1 MTAIEV
7 RRLVKQYSAYPA
19 LDGIGFA
26 IAAGT
31 VTALLGPNGAG
42 KTTIMEILTGLAR
55 PTSGTV
61 RVLGVD
67 PQRGPR
73 EWRSRIGVVAQSNGI
88 DLQLTV
94 TEALRLFARH
104 YPRPLPVAEVLD
116 MIDLTGDAHT
126 RIGALSGGQRRRV
139 DVAVGVIGRPELLF
153 LDEPTTGLDP
163 EARRELW
170 RVVTR
175 LVDQGTTVLLTTH
188 YLDEAQHLAGRL
200 IVLVGGR
207 IVADAPPEQL
217 RTRDLAPTI
226 RLPLPVGASFAGLPD
241 TLAAHRDPDSGE
253 LRIASADLAADLA
266 TVLDWARR
274 NHVDL
279 AGLQVGSPS
288 LEDAYLALVADPAGS
303 LL

>member
-1 MTAIEV
+1 MKRFGAF
-7 RRLVKQYSAYPA
+7 PA
-19 LDGIGFA
+19 LDSVDFTIEP
-26 IAAGT
+26 GT

-42 KTTIMEILTGLAR
+42 KTTVMDILAGLAR

-61 RVLGVD
+61 RVLGAD
-67 PQRGPR
+67 PRHGRR

-94 TEALRLFARH
+94 AEALRLFARH

-116 MIDLTGDAHT
+116 LIDLTDDAHT
-126 RIGALSGGQRRRV
+126 RIGALSGGQRRRA
-139 DVAVGVIGRPELLF
+139 DLAVGVIGRPELLF

-163 EARRELW
+163 EARRGLW
-170 RVVTR
+170 QVVTR

-207 IVADAPPEQL
+207 IVADAAPEQL

-226 RLPLPVGASFAGLPD
+226 RLPLPPGVSLDGLPVS
-241 TLAAHRDPDSGE
+241 LAAHRDPESGE
-253 LRIASADLAADLA
+253 LRVTSADLTTDLEA
-266 TVLDWARR
+266 LLGWSRHNR
-274 NHVDL
+274 IDL
-279 AGLQVGSPS
+279 TGLQVGSPS
-288 LEDAYLALVADPAGS
+288 LEDAYLALVAEPTGS
-303 LL
+303 PS